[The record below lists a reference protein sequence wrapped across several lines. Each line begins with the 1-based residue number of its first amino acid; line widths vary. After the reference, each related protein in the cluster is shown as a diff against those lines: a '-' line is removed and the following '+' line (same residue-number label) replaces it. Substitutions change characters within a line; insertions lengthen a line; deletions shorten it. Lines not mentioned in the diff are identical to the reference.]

1 MQNKRFDYFVMDV
14 DGTLTDGRI
23 ILGQDGAEY
32 KSFYVKDGYGIAN
45 LLPVM
50 GIEPVVV
57 TGRQSEIVTRRCREL
72 GIRRCYQ
79 NVADKKKLMDALFA
93 DSLNRVLYM
102 GDDLNDYDAMRYIR
116 SGGGMI
122 ACPADAADEIK
133 EISDYISKKKGGFGA
148 VRDCICHIKM
158 LYYNKIEVGGSRT

>member
-1 MQNKRFDYFVMDV
+1 MQNKRFDYFIMDV

-32 KSFYVKDGYGIAN
+32 KCFYAQDGYGIAK
-45 LLPVM
+45 LLPIM

-57 TGRQSEIVTRRCREL
+57 TGRQSEIVTRRCSEL
-72 GIRRCYQ
+72 GIHRCYQ
-79 NVADKKKLMDALFA
+79 NVADKQKLIDALFA
-93 DSLNRVLYM
+93 GSLNRVLYM
-102 GDDLNDYDAMRYIR
+102 GDDLNDYDAMQYIR

-122 ACPADAADEIK
+122 ACPSDAVDEIK

-148 VRDCICHIKM
+148 VRDCIYYIKM
-158 LYYNKIEVGGSRT
+158 LYYSEMKIGGLQI